1 MLEITVTHNQGPA
14 PVAVLQLQGSLDGS
28 TYEKFIAKA
37 KELYASGA
45 RNLLLDLRE
54 LTFLSSA
61 GIASL
66 HRVALLF
73 RGKPVD
79 EDDEGWDAY
88 RAIDRD
94 RNNGS
99 QERVKLYSPSES
111 VRRVLELVG
120 FTDLFDI
127 YTDTTAALAS
137 FPAAIPAG

>member
-1 MLEITVTHNQGPA
+1 MFEITVTHNQEPV
-14 PVAVLQLQGSLDGS
+14 PVAILQMQGSLDGS
-28 TYEKFIAKA
+28 TYERFIAKA
-37 KELYASGA
+37 KELYASGV

-73 RGKPVD
+73 RGKPVS

-94 RNNGS
+94 RDSGA

-120 FTDLFDI
+120 FTALFDI

-137 FPAAIPAG
+137 FPALIPAG